1 MKKIILFLKQQPY
14 IIYILCLIPLVITNI
29 YLYKKICLP
38 NNNDLYIHR
47 YLFAHSIYVNLL
59 ILFFSIMLTNS
70 LKNIINNFRIEF
82 TILLKVIFFG
92 LGCFFMYAYC
102 NNIDII
108 LSKNSSA
115 FSNNIY
121 YFFYITTLSFCS
133 LLIFYYFSFVIKI
146 KFPKKEITTEDEKT
160 INDTISTITDN
171 TKSNKDVE

>member
-1 MKKIILFLKQQPY
+1 
-14 IIYILCLIPLVITNI
+14 
-29 YLYKKICLP
+29 
-38 NNNDLYIHR
+38 
-47 YLFAHSIYVNLL
+47 
-59 ILFFSIMLTNS
+59 
-70 LKNIINNFRIEF
+70 
-82 TILLKVIFFG
+82 
-92 LGCFFMYAYC
+92 MYAYC